1 MKEMEKVALKPDHK
15 LMDPDFEGYKLS
27 LDSVPVHHTK
37 LDSSLEVRNH
47 SDDQVIFYSRC
58 TFKVKLLKSL
68 KRLQIF
74 MIYD

>member
-47 SDDQVIFYSRC
+47 SDDQVIFLHQMYFQSK
-58 TFKVKLLKSL
+58 TAKALKKTSN
-68 KRLQIF
+68 F
-74 MIYD
+74 